1 MTATTTTPTS
11 QLLPAPPKKGGKDR
25 RSFSSRI
32 LGIWAVLVYIWLFAP
47 IFVIVLLT
55 QISGIPLLESK
66 ADGYW
71 GDQAAYQAYKA
82 RTSVLVP
89 LPPRAAGSE
98 QL

>member
-1 MTATTTTPTS
+1 M
-11 QLLPAPPKKGGKDR
+11 
-25 RSFSSRI
+25 
-32 LGIWAVLVYIWLFAP
+32 
-47 IFVIVLLT
+47 IVLLT